1 MVSAAHFSFMGIC
14 RNTTFEVLYCNLFS
28 GISRW
33 YHYHKSEVN
42 SMKAEKKEIN
52 IQIGKRLQTA
62 RENSGYT
69 QEVFAETL
77 DVGVEHYRKIEICR
91 LIFHQSL
98 YFQGI
103 FAVKCQILMF
113 CPCFCPYQPKQG

>member
-1 MVSAAHFSFMGIC
+1 MMSAAHFSFMGTC
-14 RNTTFEVLYCNLFS
+14 RNTTFKALHCNLFS

-77 DVGVEHYRKIEICR
+77 DVGVEHLGIQIIR
-91 LIFHQSL
+91 LILNCSL
-98 YFQGI
+98 QTVAGRNGMH
-103 FAVKCQILMF
+103 L
-113 CPCFCPYQPKQG
+113 